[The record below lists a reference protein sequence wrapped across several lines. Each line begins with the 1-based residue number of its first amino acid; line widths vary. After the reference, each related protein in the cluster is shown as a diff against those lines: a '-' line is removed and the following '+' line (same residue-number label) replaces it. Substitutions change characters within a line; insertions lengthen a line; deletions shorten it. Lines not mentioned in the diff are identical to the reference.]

1 MYQPKHFQM
10 TDLAAMHEVMRRND
24 FATLVS
30 AADGEIVATHLPFM
44 LSEGGEAGLGRLRA
58 HMARANDH
66 WRQFDGAT
74 EALVIF
80 QGVHGYISP
89 AWYDSPRS
97 VPTWDYVAVH
107 AYGTPRVID
116 EPAAVLAM
124 LHDLVHVHEDR
135 RATPWR
141 SENLEPGYLE
151 GMAKAVVAFEIPISR
166 LEGKEKL
173 GQNRPAEQ
181 ANVAA
186 MLEAT
191 QPELA
196 SRIRQANGVE

>member
-24 FATLVS
+24 FATLVG
-30 AADGEIVATHLPFM
+30 AAGSELVATHLPFM
-44 LSEGGEAGLGRLRA
+44 LSGGGEAGLGVLRA

-66 WRQFDGAT
+66 WRQFDGRT

-89 AWYDSPRS
+89 EWYESPRS

-107 AYGTPRVID
+107 AYGTPRVIE

-135 RATPWR
+135 RSTPWR
-141 SENLEPGYLE
+141 SEDLEPGYLE
-151 GMAKAVVAFEIPISR
+151 GMARAVVAFEIPISR

-181 ANVAA
+181 ASVAA
-186 MLEAT
+186 MLEAS

-196 SRIRQANGVE
+196 SRIRKANGIG

>member
-1 MYQPKHFQM
+1 MYQPAHFRM
-10 TDLAAMHEVMRRND
+10 TETAAMHDVMREND

-30 AADGEIVATHLPFM
+30 STGDELVATHLPFM
-44 LSEGGEAGLGRLRA
+44 LRDGGKHGLGVLRA
-58 HMARANDH
+58 HMARANGH
-66 WRQFDGAT
+66 WRHFDGET
-74 EALVIF
+74 EAMVIF

-89 AWYDSPRS
+89 AWYENPRS

-107 AYGTPRVID
+107 AYGCPVVIA
-116 EPAAVLAM
+116 EPSDVLAM

-135 RATPWR
+135 RVTPWR
-141 SENLEPGYLE
+141 SEDLDPGYLE
-151 GMAKAVVAFEIPISR
+151 GMARAVVAFEIPISR

-173 GQNRPAEQ
+173 GQNRAAEQ

-186 MLEAT
+186 MLDAT

-196 SRIRQANGVE
+196 RRIRQANGIG